1 MSKNL
6 SVTDLVEKILTSQNI
21 SSQEELVDEL
31 AKHGQDVTQST
42 ISRALKRLGAF
53 RSYDSQRDASFYTLP
68 SEEDLPTA
76 KSSLSDLVVDLTYNE
91 TLIVVNTKPG
101 AASLIARQIDFN
113 VDSVI
118 GTVAGDDC
126 FFCVPK
132 SIKKMSVSVNDIKKE
147 LNL

>member
-132 SIKKMSVSVNDIKKE
+132 SIKKMSVSVSDIKKE

>member
-1 MSKNL
+1 MSKVS
-6 SVTDLVEKILTSQNI
+6 SVADLVEQILTTKSI

-31 AKHGQDVTQST
+31 AKRGQDVAQST
-42 ISRALKRLGAF
+42 ISRVLKKLGAF
-53 RSYDSQRDASFYTLP
+53 RSYDSQRDASFYALP
-68 SEEDLPTA
+68 SEEDLPTVT
-76 KSSLSDLVVDLTYNE
+76 SSLYDLVLDVTFNE

-113 VDSVI
+113 VDSII